1 MRITRPIAAFL
12 IVAVAFA
19 VPALIAVWNT
29 EQLELHG
36 WMNRHHPHWAD
47 QFFAWFTHAADG
59 LVPTGLAL
67 LLLAIKDV
75 RAFLM
80 MGLSCGL
87 SAIVVQFLKRSVF
100 AGHHRPA
107 KFQEQLQDL
116 HWVQGIDLHH
126 HFSFPSGHATA
137 AFAMCLAL
145 AVIINRTGWAA
156 ALAFLAVLMAYSR
169 VYLSQ
174 HFTEDILAGAALG
187 TVTAL
192 LVQHLVY
199 AGRLSSKPW
208 MDRRLFPVRTNNGR
222 PGPR

>member
-1 MRITRPIAAFL
+1 VRITRSILAFL
-12 IVAVAFA
+12 VVAVAFA
-19 VPALIAVWNT
+19 IPAVIAIVST
-29 EQLELHG
+29 GQLELHG

-47 QFFAWFTHAADG
+47 RFFAAFTHVADG
-59 LVPTGLAL
+59 LVPTALAL

-75 RAFLM
+75 RSFLM

-100 AGHHRPA
+100 ADHHRPA
-107 KFQEQLQDL
+107 MFKEHLPDL
-116 HWVQGIDLHH
+116 NWVEGVELHH
-126 HFSFPSGHATA
+126 HFSFPSGHSTA

-145 AVIINRTGWAA
+145 AVIINRTNWAA
-156 ALAFLAVLMAYSR
+156 ALAFMAVLLAYSR

-187 TVTAL
+187 TMTAL
-192 LVQHLVY
+192 LVQHALY

-208 MDRRLFPVRTNNGR
+208 MTRRLFPAQNQ
-222 PGPR
+222 

>member
-1 MRITRPIAAFL
+1 MRITRSIVAFL

-19 VPALIAVWNT
+19 VPAMIAVWST
-29 EQLELHG
+29 GQLELHG
-36 WMNRHHPHWAD
+36 WMNRHHPAWAD
-47 QFFAWFTHAADG
+47 RFFAVLTHVADG
-59 LVPTGLAL
+59 LVPTGLSL

-75 RAFLM
+75 RSFLM

-100 AGHHRPA
+100 ADHHRPA
-107 KFQEQLQDL
+107 KFQEQLLDL

-126 HFSFPSGHATA
+126 HYSFPSGHSTA

-145 AVIINRTGWAA
+145 AVIINRTSWAVT
-156 ALAFLAVLMAYSR
+156 LAFMAVLLAYSR

-187 TVTAL
+187 TITAL
-192 LVQHLVY
+192 LVQQVLY
-199 AGRLSSKPW
+199 AGRFSTKPW
-208 MDRRLFPVRTNNGR
+208 MDRRLFPSQNQ
-222 PGPR
+222 

>member
-1 MRITRPIAAFL
+1 MRMTRSILVFL
-12 IVAVAFA
+12 TVAVAFA
-19 VPALIAVWNT
+19 IPAVVAVVGT
-29 EQLELHG
+29 GQLELHG
-36 WMNRHHPHWAD
+36 WMNRHHPEWAD
-47 QFFAWFTHAADG
+47 RFFAVFTHLADG

-75 RAFLM
+75 RSFLM

-87 SAIVVQFLKRSVF
+87 SAIVVQLLKRLVF
-100 AGHHRPA
+100 ADHHRPSMF
-107 KFQEQLQDL
+107 KEQLPDL
-116 HWVQGIDLHH
+116 NWVEGVELHH
-126 HFSFPSGHATA
+126 HFSFPSGHSTA

-145 AVIINRTGWAA
+145 AVIIDRARWAGLFA
-156 ALAFLAVLMAYSR
+156 VMAVLLAFSR

-192 LVQHLVY
+192 LVQQALY

-208 MDRRLFPVRTNNGR
+208 MDRRLFAAQNQ
-222 PGPR
+222 